1 MASLCKIELPEV
13 ISVCSGLLLDHKILF
28 GLPFSKSDYI
38 QRGLILCC
46 CLPKKDEWS

>member
-13 ISVCSGLLLDHKILF
+13 ISVCSGLLLDQKDSVWLAIF
-28 GLPFSKSDYI
+28 KSDYI